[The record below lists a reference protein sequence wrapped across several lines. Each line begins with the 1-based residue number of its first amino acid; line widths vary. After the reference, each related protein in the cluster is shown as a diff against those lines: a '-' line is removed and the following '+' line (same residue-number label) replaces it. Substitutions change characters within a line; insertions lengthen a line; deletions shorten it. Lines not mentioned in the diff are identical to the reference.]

1 MSEFPQ
7 TLKTWRKARRFSQL
21 ALASEADVSSRHV
34 SFLETGRAQPS
45 REMIR
50 RLCEAMQLPLA
61 AQNQLLMHAGFTAR
75 YPTHQWDDED
85 MAPIRAAIE
94 HMLHG
99 HCPYPALALDR
110 LWTILRMNEPAKIL
124 FAQLSVGEGDS
135 LLDLMLSE
143 RLPQQIENWPE
154 VAHHAAQRL
163 RVESS
168 AQGGIARLDEVADIL
183 VRTPPP
189 KESTLGPVV
198 PTIYRSGSLR
208 LALFATIAQFG
219 TPEDLLLDDL
229 KIELYFPADE
239 ATDEVLHAFSAT

>member
-1 MSEFPQ
+1 
-7 TLKTWRKARRFSQL
+7 
-21 ALASEADVSSRHV
+21 
-34 SFLETGRAQPS
+34 
-45 REMIR
+45 
-50 RLCEAMQLPLA
+50 
-61 AQNQLLMHAGFTAR
+61 
-75 YPTHQWDDED
+75 
-85 MAPIRAAIE
+85 MAPIRAAVE
-94 HMLHG
+94 HMLRG

-110 LWTILRMNEPAKIL
+110 LWTILWMNEPAKIL

-189 KESTLGPVV
+189 KESALGPVV

-239 ATDEVLHAFSAT
+239 ATDEVLQAFSAA